1 MLIASGS
8 ALHGEPHQ
16 ERNERLMKEQQGKS
30 RSPAEQAPKG
40 SGVDPQAGG
49 GGLSDQGPGRAS
61 GTPRPSGADVHAYIG
76 RQLRAV
82 YDDVAKQPVPDRFLE
97 LMKQLDSKVGEG

>member
-8 ALHGEPHQ
+8 GLHGEPHQ
-16 ERNERLMKEQQGKS
+16 ERNERFMKEQQGKS
-30 RSPAEQAPKG
+30 RSSAEQAPKDSDIG
-40 SGVDPQAGG
+40 PQAGSG
-49 GGLSDQGPGRAS
+49 GSTGQGPGRAS

-97 LMKQLDSKVGEG
+97 LMKQLDTKTSEG